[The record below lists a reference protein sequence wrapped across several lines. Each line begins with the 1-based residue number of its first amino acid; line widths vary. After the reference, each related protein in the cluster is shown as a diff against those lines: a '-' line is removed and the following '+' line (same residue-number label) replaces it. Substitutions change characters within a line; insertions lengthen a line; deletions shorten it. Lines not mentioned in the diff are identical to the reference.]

1 MLKNYVKIA
10 FRNLW
15 RHRTFSF
22 INIAGLSIGLASG
35 FIILLYSINELS
47 YDRYNKNL
55 DRIYLVTSKLPV
67 PNREWTEPNTP
78 FQLGPMLK
86 DQFPEVKEVAR
97 FRDGRCSIKW
107 GDRTFS
113 DLRCIS
119 CDPSIFKILTLPL
132 VEGSVQEFFTEKN
145 SIVMSRQ
152 MAQRCFGSKDPIGEI
167 VTLDFYGD
175 SYDLKVSAVMK
186 DIPRTSTLR
195 ADVIVPISVA
205 EGFIE
210 KIWSN
215 ADKYPL
221 QSWRLQLLPT
231 YVLLSSSNEAGQ
243 LEKKLVSFSSAHS
256 DPNFPIQYHLFPL
269 KDVYFYSSDFVNNR
283 FPTGDITDVF
293 IYSAIALLT
302 LLIACINFII
312 LSTGRASTRTK
323 EIGIR
328 KVVGA
333 SRLDLVKQVMTES
346 VLIAVLSLPV
356 ALLLVESF
364 LPYLSELL
372 GKELPANYFHNWQFL
387 LSFTA
392 IAVVVG
398 FLSGGYVSFYLS
410 GFSPIDIFRNKL
422 STGSSRAT
430 FRKVMVTIQMVIFIG
445 LITASVT
452 IYRQMRYLH
461 DKDMG
466 FDKKDLLV
474 FYSDNDNIGR
484 SFEAFKAE
492 LKSNPDITDVSGGQF
507 VPGTE
512 SSAVVTIV
520 NRSDPTKKVTCEI
533 FSVDRDFFQT
543 MRMKFLHG
551 KGFAGSPAGESQ
563 NTVVMSE
570 SALKAFGIKDPS
582 QELFNDQRILG
593 VVKDPIMHSLHESI
607 VPTLFSND
615 TRYLREIVVRVR
627 SSASISS
634 AIHFIEERSKEF
646 NDGKPMTY
654 QLFDDRLNDLYADDY
669 KFAKMIGYFTGLAI
683 VIACLGLF
691 GVSLF
696 VTQQRVKEIGV
707 RKVMGASVSNIL
719 YILEREFVA
728 LVLVSAVIS
737 IPIAI
742 YFINGWLKSYAY
754 HVSVNL
760 LAIGS
765 TVLAAMIIVLLTV
778 GFQAVK
784 AAVVNPAKSLRYE

>member
-1 MLKNYVKIA
+1 MLKNYFKIA

-55 DRIYLVTSKLPV
+55 DRIYLVTSKLPI
-67 PNREWTEPNTP
+67 PNREWVEPNTP

-97 FRDGRCSIKW
+97 FRDGKCSIKL

-113 DLRCIS
+113 ELRCIS
-119 CDPSIFKILTLPL
+119 CDPSIFRILTLPL
-132 VEGSVQEFFTEKN
+132 VEGSAQEFFTEKN

-152 MAQRCFGSKDPIGEI
+152 MAQKCFGSKDPIGEI
-167 VTLDFYGD
+167 VTLEFYGN

-186 DIPRTSTLR
+186 DIPRTTTFR

-205 EGFIE
+205 EQFFDKAYSVAE
-210 KIWSN
+210 KN
-215 ADKYPL
+215 PL
-221 QSWRLQLLPT
+221 ESWRLPLLPT
-231 YVLLSSSNEAGQ
+231 YVLLSSSNEASQ
-243 LEKKLVSFSSAHS
+243 LDKKLAAFSSAHT
-256 DPNFPIQYHLFPL
+256 DPSFPIQFHLFPV
-269 KDVYFYSSDFVNNR
+269 KDIYFHSSDFVNSR
-283 FPTGDITDVF
+283 FPTGDITDVT
-293 IYSAIALLT
+293 IYSVIAVLT

-333 SRLDLVKQVMTES
+333 KRIDLVKQVMTES

-356 ALLLVESF
+356 ALLLVEAF
-364 LPYLSELL
+364 LPYLSDLL
-372 GKELPANYFHNWQFL
+372 GKELPANYFHNWVFIL
-387 LSFTA
+387 LFAA

-398 FLSGGYVSFYLS
+398 LLSGGYVSFYLS
-410 GFSPIDIFRNKL
+410 GFSPVEIFRSKF
-422 STGSSRAT
+422 SVGSSRAT
-430 FRKVMVTIQMVIFIG
+430 FRKVMITIQMIIFVG

-461 DKDMG
+461 NKDLG
-466 FDKKDLLV
+466 FDKNDLLV
-474 FYSDNDNIGR
+474 LSPDNSNIGG
-484 SFEAFKAE
+484 SFEAFRTE
-492 LKSNPDITDVSGGQF
+492 LKSDPDITDVSGGQF

-512 SSAVVTIV
+512 SGATAVIV
-520 NRSDPTKKVTCEI
+520 NKMDPTKKVSCEI

-543 MRMKFLHG
+543 MKMNFLYG
-551 KGFAGSPAGESQ
+551 KGFEGVAPAESQ
-563 NTVVMSE
+563 HAVVMSE

-582 QELFNDQRILG
+582 QELFNGLRILG
-593 VVKDPIMHSLHESI
+593 VVKDPIMHTLHEKT
-607 VPTLFSND
+607 VPTLFNEGTQS
-615 TRYLREIVVRVR
+615 LSEIVVRVR
-627 SSASISS
+627 NSASMSS
-634 AIHFIEERSKEF
+634 AIHFIEDKSKSF
-646 NDGKPMTY
+646 NEGKPMTY
-654 QLFDDRLNDLYADDY
+654 QLFDDRLDDLYGDDY
-669 KFAKMIGYFTGLAI
+669 KFAEMIGYFTGLAI

-707 RKVMGASVSNIL
+707 RKVMGASAGNIL
-719 YILEREFVA
+719 YMIEREFAA
-728 LVLVSAVIS
+728 LVLISAVIA
-737 IPIAI
+737 IPVAV
-742 YFINGWLKSYAY
+742 YFINDWLKSYAY
-754 HVSVNL
+754 HINVNFFVV
-760 LAIGS
+760 AGAVVI
-765 TVLAAMIIVLLTV
+765 AMFVVLLTV

-784 AAVVNPAKSLRYE
+784 AALVNPAKSLRYE